1 MNEILKKIKE
11 SNKSLFVGVAG
22 PGTGKS
28 TAFKIIINSDDYKD
42 KKVLILS
49 FIKKLINDLSIDF
62 KDFSNVKVLTL
73 HAFAKQKLGDVDLN
87 EDLDLIVSEDFLFVY
102 DSEIEYDKKF
112 YENNLTEDE
121 DNFYKERKEYYK
133 HKKEIYSFNSIIYE
147 INRFF
152 NKSEDNIPSEYDLIL
167 IDEFQDFNKAEFEL
181 IKFLNK
187 KSKIVI
193 VGDDDQSLY
202 GGFRNAKP
210 KQIRELY
217 KDQNTEEFSLDHC
230 YRCTEVIVDAVNSL
244 IANAQSKGFLTDRL
258 EDKKFLYPKDR
269 EDNKNEVSK
278 KYDKIDFIPSVQGN
292 KLIYELEKRIKKDIE
307 GEDKKRILILT
318 PDYFKQ
324 TIYNGLIGKGFNI
337 VEFELFSNEQC
348 NKIKHKKLVSTFKIL
363 TERKTDNL
371 ALRNILSLYLKQRGL
386 KKLIIKSKQENKKIW
401 TYLSAKIKK
410 KIEYDIEIFKKAK
423 KGKDKLTPKELKRFS
438 ELFTLKNL
446 LSKMIDGFDL
456 VAKNAIEVE
465 MTTVMSSKGLSAD
478 FVYYIGIDDKII
490 LDKETKKFTDQKICE
505 FLVAITRAKEKLT
518 LISLEDKKP
527 KILEFIDQKY
537 INEC

>member
-1 MNEILKKIKE
+1 MSEILKKIKE
-11 SNKSLFVGVAG
+11 SDKSLFVGVAG

-28 TAFKIIINSDDYKD
+28 TAFKTIIDSDDYKG

-49 FIKKLINDLSIDF
+49 FIKKLINDLSTDF
-62 KDFSNVKVLTL
+62 KDFSNVEVLTL

-87 EDLDLIVSEDFLFVY
+87 EDLDLIISEDFSFVY
-102 DSEIEYDKKF
+102 DSKIEYDKKF
-112 YENNLTEDE
+112 YENDLTEDE
-121 DNFYKERKEYYK
+121 EKFYKERKNFYK
-133 HKKEIYSFNSIIYE
+133 HEKELYSFNSIIYAV
-147 INRFF
+147 NRFF
-152 NKSEDNIPSEYDLIL
+152 NKSENNIPSKYDLIL

-181 IKFLNK
+181 IKLLNK
-187 KSKIVI
+187 KSKVVV

-202 GGFRNAKP
+202 GGLRNAKP

-217 KDQNTEEFSLDHC
+217 KDESTEEFSLDHC
-230 YRCTEVIVDAVNSL
+230 YRCTEVIVDATNSL
-244 IANAQSKGFLTDRL
+244 ITNAKSKGFLADSL
-258 EDKKFLYPKDR
+258 ESKKFLYPKDR
-269 EDNKNEVSK
+269 EDNKNDISE

-307 GEDKKRILILT
+307 GEGKKRILILT
-318 PDYFKQ
+318 PGYFKQ
-324 TIYNGLIGKGFNI
+324 TIYDGLIGKGFNV
-337 VEFELFSNEQC
+337 VEFELFSDEQC
-348 NKIKHKKLVSTFKIL
+348 NKIKHKKLFSNFKVL
-363 TERKTDNL
+363 TGRKTDNL
-371 ALRNILSLYLKQRGL
+371 ALRSILSLYLKQGEL
-386 KKLIIKSKQENKKIW
+386 KDLVVKSKQENKKIW
-401 TYLSAKIKK
+401 TYLSDKIKN
-410 KIEYDIEIFKKAK
+410 KIEYDIEIFKKVK

-446 LSKMIDGFDL
+446 LSKMIGGFGS
-456 VAKNAIEVE
+456 VVKNAIEVE

-478 FVYYIGIDDKII
+478 FVYYIGIDDKNI

>member
-1 MNEILKKIKE
+1 MSEILKKIKE
-11 SNKSLFVGVAG
+11 SDKSLFVGVAG

-28 TAFKIIINSDDYKD
+28 TAFKTIIDSDDYKG

-49 FIKKLINDLSIDF
+49 FIKKLINDLSTDF
-62 KDFSNVKVLTL
+62 KDFSNVEVLTL

-87 EDLDLIVSEDFLFVY
+87 EDLDLIISEDFSFVY
-102 DSEIEYDKKF
+102 DSKIEYDKKF
-112 YENNLTEDE
+112 YENDLTEDE
-121 DNFYKERKEYYK
+121 EKFYKERKNFYK
-133 HKKEIYSFNSIIYE
+133 HEKELYSFNSIIYAV
-147 INRFF
+147 NRFF
-152 NKSEDNIPSEYDLIL
+152 NKSENNIPSKYDLIL

-181 IKFLNK
+181 IKLLNK
-187 KSKIVI
+187 KSKVVV

-217 KDQNTEEFSLDHC
+217 KDESTEEFSLDHC
-230 YRCTEVIVDAVNSL
+230 YRCTEVIVDATNSL
-244 IANAQSKGFLTDRL
+244 ITNAKSKGFLADSL
-258 EDKKFLYPKDR
+258 ENKKFLYPKDR

-307 GEDKKRILILT
+307 GEGKKRILILT
-318 PDYFKQ
+318 PGYFKQ
-324 TIYNGLIGKGFNI
+324 TIYAGLIGKGFNV
-337 VEFELFSNEQC
+337 VEFELFSDEQC
-348 NKIKHKKLVSTFKIL
+348 NKIKHKKLISNFKVL

-371 ALRNILSLYLKQRGL
+371 ALRSILSLYLKLGEL
-386 KKLIIKSKQENKKIW
+386 KDLVVKSKQENKKIW
-401 TYLSAKIKK
+401 TYLNDKIKN
-410 KIEYDIEIFKKAK
+410 KIECDIEIFKKVK

-446 LSKMIDGFDL
+446 LSKMIGGFDS

-478 FVYYIGIDDKII
+478 FVYYIGIDDKNI

-527 KILEFIDQKY
+527 KILEFIDKKY